1 MLDERLNK
9 NVTPLFFSLPTFL
22 RTSQAKHRNLTCDQ
36 MSAFFQYVIL
46 SLIKTTTSMKQLL
59 SLLLLLSLFTLNA
72 SGQTNPTAQGL
83 PYTQDFSLVT
93 HSSSTYPAGWQGHT
107 IATAPGGVY
116 NTTGPTADRTLTA
129 SSTAATNSGNVHNF
143 DGKLGFLNSA
153 SLDLTLTLALN
164 TSGFQSVEVDYD
176 IMTIRN
182 PHNGGTNT
190 RINEVSLQYRVGTS
204 GAWTTVSGQEYQ
216 NNTTEQIT
224 AVTTPQKL
232 ESKTVMLPA
241 ACDNQPVVQVRWAS
255 RQVSGGG
262 ARPSFALDNINVEGA
277 PIAGANIIVSTSS
290 LPSFGNIEVSS
301 TSASQT
307 YTVSGDDLTGD
318 VTITAPA
325 QFQVSTD
332 NVSFS
337 SSVVLTQ
344 SGGNVVGEPVTIYAR
359 FSPSSAG
366 AASGNITHSS
376 PSATTQNVAVSGT
389 GVNPPVTYT
398 WIDADGDFQVASNW
412 TPSRTTPAINDI
424 LVFNGSLFSGLRTVS
439 NLPATQSVAQIRVI
453 NNASVIFTADAAA
466 STLTIDG
473 GLSGDDFEVALGS
486 SLRLDTT
493 ASDRAIT
500 ISITTGETGT
510 LGGTFEVRGAAH
522 RLLAADASSLLVSGT
537 VATLPDFTG
546 NLFGTTNLNS
556 VVFQNGSTY
565 SQGAGSNPF
574 GAGVPNSVVVF
585 QTGSLY
591 RFTAASGAP
600 SLSGRTYANFEYAS
614 SQTLN
619 STGGNPLTVNSLDV
633 LSGTFN
639 LNLTGGI
646 TINGNLSV
654 AGGATL
660 GFNPA
665 SSNTLTFNGT
675 FQDISNAGTL
685 TFNSNTNII
694 SNSTLL
700 SLGSPI
706 TVPGNFTANG
716 EVGGEVLIVGGAI
729 TNPDNIGNLGLA
741 SFNLPN
747 ATPFSS
753 SLLGIDI
760 AAGDALNDVSVSRS
774 TTPVEI
780 GLNIGINRRWV
791 ITTTTPSFAARNVT
805 FSWPVSA
812 NNGRNP
818 ASFQVWKS
826 TDNGATW
833 FPIPGTFNT
842 AGDPITVTVSATSF
856 SEFTVSDADNPLPV
870 QLNSFT
876 GISTIR
882 GVELAWGVSS
892 EQDNAGFIVF
902 RDGQQI
908 AHYSTTPE
916 LQGRGTTSEAK
927 TYRYVDASS
936 NLEVGKSYTYTL
948 RSVDFDGT
956 IHTISRN
963 AVVQVSQTPNVAFAY
978 KLEQNYPNP
987 FNPSTR
993 ITFSIKDAGF
1003 VSLKVYDLLG
1013 REVATL
1019 VNERRAAGIYDVNFN
1034 AANFGSGVYFYT
1046 LSSGGFSQT
1055 KKMLFV
1061 K

>member
-1 MLDERLNK
+1 
-9 NVTPLFFSLPTFL
+9 
-22 RTSQAKHRNLTCDQ
+22 
-36 MSAFFQYVIL
+36 
-46 SLIKTTTSMKQLL
+46 MKRLL
-59 SLLLLLSLFTLNA
+59 SLLLLLSLFTLSA
-72 SGQTNPTAQGL
+72 SGQTNPTAQAL
-83 PYTQDFSLVT
+83 PYSQDFSSVT
-93 HSSSTYPAGWQGHT
+93 HALTSYPAGWQGHT
-107 IATAPGGVY
+107 IATAPGAVY

-129 SSTAATNSGNVHNF
+129 SSTAVTNSGNVHNYNE
-143 DGKLGFLNSA
+143 KLGFLNSA

-182 PHNGGTNT
+182 PHNGTTNT

-204 GAWTTVSGQEYQ
+204 GSWTTVSGQEYQ
-216 NNTTEQIT
+216 NNTTTQT
-224 AVTTPQKL
+224 ADVTTPQKL
-232 ESKTVMLPA
+232 ESKTVTLPV

-262 ARPSFALDNINVEGA
+262 ARPSFALDNISVTGT
-277 PIAGANIIVSTSS
+277 PVGGPNIIVSTSS

-301 TSASQT
+301 SSASQT

-366 AASGNITHSS
+366 VASGNITHSS

-398 WIDADGDFQVASNW
+398 WNDADGDFQVASNW

-424 LVFNGSLFSGLRTVS
+424 LVFNGSLFSDLRTVS

-453 NNASVIFTADAAA
+453 NNADVVFTADAAA

-473 GLSGDDFEVALGS
+473 ALSGDDFEVASGS

-510 LGGTFEVRGAAH
+510 IGGTLEVRGAAH

-537 VATLPDFTG
+537 VATLPDFSG

-565 SQGAGSNPF
+565 DHGAGSNPF
-574 GAGVPNSVVVF
+574 GAGAPNSVVVF
-585 QTGSLY
+585 QSGSLY

-619 STGGNPLTVNSLDV
+619 STGGSPLTVNNFTV
-633 LSGTFN
+633 ASGTFN

-646 TINGNLSV
+646 TINGDVSV
-654 AGGATL
+654 TSGATL
-660 GFNPA
+660 GFNPTA
-665 SSNTLTFNGT
+665 ANTLTFGGT
-675 FQDISNAGTL
+675 FQSLFSEGTL
-685 TFNSNTNII
+685 TFNSNTNIVV
-694 SNSTLL
+694 SSTTLL
-700 SLGSPI
+700 TLSSPI
-706 TVPGNFTANG
+706 IVPGNFTANG
-716 EVGGEVLIVGGAI
+716 EVGGELIIIGGAI

-760 AAGDALNDVSVSRS
+760 AAGDALNDVSVRRS
-774 TTPVEI
+774 TSPVEV
-780 GLNIGINRRWV
+780 GSNISINRRWV
-791 ITTTTPSFAARNVT
+791 ITTTTPLFAARNVT

-812 NNGRNP
+812 NNGHNL
-818 ASFQVWKS
+818 ATLQVWKS
-826 TDNGATW
+826 TDNGASW
-833 FPIPGTFNT
+833 FTIPGTFNT
-842 AGDPITVTVSATSF
+842 AGDPITVTISATSF

-908 AHYSTTPE
+908 AHYNTTPE

-963 AVVQVSQTPNVAFAY
+963 AVVQVSQSPNVAFAY

-1019 VNERRAAGIYDVNFN
+1019 VNERRAAGIYDANFN

>member
-1 MLDERLNK
+1 
-9 NVTPLFFSLPTFL
+9 
-22 RTSQAKHRNLTCDQ
+22 
-36 MSAFFQYVIL
+36 
-46 SLIKTTTSMKQLL
+46 MKRLL

-72 SGQTNPTAQGL
+72 SGQTNPTPQGL
-83 PYTQDFSLVT
+83 PYSQDFSLVSHAET
-93 HSSSTYPAGWQGHT
+93 VYPAGWQGHT
-107 IATAPGGVY
+107 IGTPGPSY
-116 NTTGPTADRTLTA
+116 QTTGPTADRNLIPN
-129 SSTAATNSGNVHNF
+129 STAATSSGNVHNY
-143 DGKLGFLNSA
+143 DGKLGFLNTGGA
-153 SLDLTLTLALN
+153 DLTLTLALN
-164 TSGFQSVEVDYD
+164 TSGFQSVVVSYD

-182 PHNGGTNT
+182 PYNGLGNT

-204 GAWTTVSGQEYQ
+204 GTWTTISGQEYE
-216 NNTTEQIT
+216 NNTTNQIT
-224 AVTTPQKL
+224 TVTTPQKL
-232 ESKTVMLPA
+232 ESKTVTLPA
-241 ACDNQPVVQVRWAS
+241 TCDNQPVVQVRWAS
-255 RQVSGGG
+255 RQVSGSG
-262 ARPSFALDNINVEGA
+262 ARPSFALDNISVTGT
-277 PIAGANIIVSTSS
+277 PLGGPNIIVSTPS

-301 TSASQT
+301 SSASQT

-344 SGGNVVGEPVTIYAR
+344 SGGNIVGEPVTIYAR

-376 PSATTQNVAVSGT
+376 PSATPQNVAVSGT

-398 WIDADGDFQVASNW
+398 WNDTDGDFQVPSNW

-424 LVFNGSLFSGLRTVS
+424 LIFNGSSLTGTRTIS
-439 NLPATQSVAQIRVI
+439 NLPASQTVAQLRVI
-453 NNASVIFTADAAA
+453 NNASIVFTADAT

-473 GLSGDDFEVALGS
+473 GLSGDDFEVASGS

-493 ASDRAIT
+493 ASDQAIT

-510 LGGTFEVRGAAH
+510 IDGTFEVRGAAH

-546 NLFGTTNLNS
+546 SLFGTTNLNS

-565 SQGAGSNPF
+565 DQGAGSNPF
-574 GAGVPNSVVVF
+574 GAGAPNSVLVF

-619 STGGNPLTVNSLDV
+619 STGGNPLTVNNLTV
-633 LSGTFN
+633 TSGIFN

-646 TINGNLSV
+646 TINGDITVS
-654 AGGATL
+654 GGATL

-665 SSNTLTFNGT
+665 AANTLTFGGS
-675 FQDISNAGTL
+675 FQAIDNSGTL
-685 TFNSNTNII
+685 IFNTNT
-694 SNSTLL
+694 SVVVSGNL
-700 SLGSPI
+700 SVSVGSPI
-706 TVPGNFTANG
+706 TVQGNLTVNG
-716 EVGGEVLIVGGAI
+716 FVSGDAVTVGGTI
-729 TNPDNIGNLGLA
+729 TNPDNIEDLA
-741 SFNLPN
+741 LPPFNLAA

-753 SLLGIDI
+753 SALGIDI
-760 AAGDALNDVSVSRS
+760 AAGDALNDVSVRRIAL
-774 TTPVEI
+774 PVEV
-780 GLNIGINRRWV
+780 GLSLGINRRWV

-805 FSWPVSA
+805 FTWPVSE

-818 ASFQVWKS
+818 ATFQVWKS
-826 TDNGATW
+826 TDNGNSW
-833 FPIPGTFNT
+833 FTIPGTFNT
-842 AGDPITVTVSATSF
+842 SGDPMTVTISATSF
-856 SEFTVSDADNPLPV
+856 SEFTISDVDNPLPV
-870 QLNSFT
+870 QVNSFT
-876 GISTIR
+876 GTSTMR
-882 GVELAWGVSS
+882 GVELTWNVAS
-892 EQDNAGFIVF
+892 EQNNAGFIVF

-908 AHYSTTPE
+908 AHYNTTPE

-956 IHTISRN
+956 VHTISRN
-963 AVVQVSQTPNVAFAY
+963 AVVQVSQAPNVAFAY

-1034 AANFGSGVYFYT
+1034 AAKFGSGVYFYT
-1046 LSSGGFSQT
+1046 LTSGGFSQT
-1055 KKMLFV
+1055 KKMLFI